1 MSSVQGICNLAL
13 SHIGNPRRVVAIDPP
28 DGSVEADLCA
38 TFYPQA
44 VTEMLE
50 MADWA
55 FARKRVALSLLA
67 TNDSEIWAYAYGKPS
82 DCLVPQRIPTGS
94 PTAVGQDTEPFDVEG
109 DIIFANKAEA
119 VLMYTRPVTD
129 STKFSGT
136 FTVAL
141 SYLLA
146 SHLAGPIIKG
156 DEGAKAGVSYR
167 KAAMDL
173 ARAAIT
179 LDANKTQAQPVH
191 TPGAL
196 SARGG
201 GGGIDATSTDD
212 NRYGSGYVIN

>member
-13 SHIGNPRRVVAIDPP
+13 SHIGNPRRVVSIDPP
-28 DGSVEADLCA
+28 DRSVEADLCS

-50 MADWA
+50 LHDWS
-55 FARKRVALSLLA
+55 FARKRATLSVLT
-67 TNDSEIWAYAYGKPS
+67 TNDNDIWAYAYGKPS
-82 DCLVPQRIPTGS
+82 DCLVPQRITTGDG
-94 PTAVGQDTEPFDVEG
+94 TQVGQDTEPFDVEG
-109 DIIFANKAEA
+109 DTILTNKAEA
-119 VLMYTRPVTD
+119 VLVYTQPVSD
-129 STKFSGT
+129 STKFSGN

-173 ARAAIT
+173 ARSSIT
-179 LDANKTQAQPVH
+179 LDANKTQSQPQH
-191 TPGAL
+191 MPGAL
-196 SARGG
+196 IARGDG
-201 GGGIDATSTDD
+201 VGISASNADE
-212 NRYGSGYVIN
+212 NRYGSGYGIY